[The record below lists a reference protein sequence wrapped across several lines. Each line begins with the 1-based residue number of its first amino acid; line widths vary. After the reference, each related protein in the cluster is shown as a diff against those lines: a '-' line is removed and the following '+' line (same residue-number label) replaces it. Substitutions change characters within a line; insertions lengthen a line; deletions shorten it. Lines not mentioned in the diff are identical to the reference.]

1 MKERRFDPVPYLS
14 FDARWSVSFWAALT
28 WLMATVSLQAQN
40 PTPPAMSP
48 LAGTTPSINE
58 PGAPEGSY
66 RLSSIEHLNYANGH
80 LNISIPLVDIPGRGG
95 AKETLVLPIESH
107 WWVMSQPYRYGNNQS
122 SVGFSYLPYNTP
134 WNSDEPTFWG
144 GILLLRNG
152 GDFCYVLSGSPPDAW
167 QNTLTRLT
175 FIAPDGT
182 EHELRD
188 VNTDG
193 QKQGI
198 ITGQTSLTTTFNRGT
213 VFQAYDGSD
222 AVFTSTSPIMDEPRE
237 NCGGADPMPSPNGNG
252 TLQLRDGTKYT
263 ITYGYVTQVE
273 DRNGNLLALPSPATG
288 TYPLQINDALGRTT
302 SINAPGNTQTVTYP
316 GYNGQLETV
325 TITYNSLGNL
335 TNGVQTQTYG
345 ALFPLIDTANN
356 CQPNSSGCE
365 GGTDNS
371 TPYDPPGMVQSV
383 QYPNGQSYSFVYDV
397 YGNVAR
403 VTLPT
408 GGWYK
413 YTYNTD
419 VYQYSTGG
427 GWNLPSLPT
436 FVIESSLTEKDVY
449 QSDGTEIE
457 IIQYSSPTG
466 YSGDYAGHVV
476 YKDGS
481 GNLLGIEDHLD
492 WGVNTNPP
500 LDATAYPN
508 WYEGKE
514 QQTNFTDKDGATL
527 LRTEAFTWTQQAC
540 TACWWLNP
548 NYNTGTTPEYNPQI
562 TEKAVTMGSQ
572 TSMDCYT
579 YDQYSNQTEDDE
591 YDYGS
596 TSSPTCAPLAGNG
609 PLIRKSLKTY
619 QYYNNVP
626 PGAYILDM
634 LTEQQVLDTTNAIVA
649 DTKYTFDDPA
659 YPPQAAL
666 GITQHDSS
674 YSTSYLTRGNATEVT
689 QILNDPVN
697 NIQNKS
703 LTSYYTYDIA
713 GNIVTSLDPRGV
725 QHNYGYSDPGNTFA
739 LPTSVKSYTALNGTG
754 TALTASAVY
763 DYNVAKPISTTDVN
777 SNPTSYQYNDGLGR
791 LTHITRPD
799 TGTTTITYNDTPG
812 SVSVETDSDQI
823 TGDDNLKSVVFY
835 DGLGREWERSKMAG
849 LQNIMVCK
857 QYDGRNR
864 LQSVSNPAYSNA
876 TFPGSDTSICGVT
889 GSSTSYIY
897 DGMNRELTETAP
909 DASPTQHKYQT
920 DSTSHTYQT
929 LEIDPAS
936 RNRLNYV
943 DAAGRLKEVDENVKT
958 WQNGSY
964 GLSGPTYQT
973 TYGYDVLDNLTS
985 VTQSPE
991 SRNFTYDTLKRLVK
1005 AVNPESGA
1013 ITCAYDASNNL
1024 SKRTDANGTALTLS
1038 AYDGMNRITGKS
1050 YALGTNVAPTPSVS
1064 YAYGDTMTACN
1075 LKGRLMQVTAST
1087 TPANLTYN
1095 YTCYNWAGQPT
1106 ASNQVTGEQTHGMS
1120 YGYDLARELTSF
1132 TLPSGRQQTI
1142 AYDTGGRATGV
1153 SGTYGTASTAYA
1165 GSLVYFPNG
1174 AIDNLKLSPNLLIQ
1188 QQCQN
1193 SRLQV
1198 TNVRL
1203 ARAGVGTTGSCVN
1216 GGSGTAGDWLNLGFG
1231 FATGGTNNGNII
1243 SSAIATSQPL
1253 SLTQTFTYD
1262 AYNRIATAVEAG
1274 SPGWT
1279 RNYNYDA
1286 YGNGWVSYNSG
1297 LTLSPFT
1304 ATGTTTSSSN
1314 FASNNQLSIANSA
1327 YDLAGNQTAIGGY
1340 TFTYDGEN
1348 RQATA
1353 KLNGVTTTYTYDGE
1367 GRRVQKATSGG
1378 ATTVYVYDAGG
1389 QLAAEYS
1396 SSPPTQS
1403 ATLYLTDDPLGSTR
1417 LVSNA
1422 AGSPVGYDDYL
1433 PFGEEIP
1440 SGTDGRGSLYYATDG
1455 VTQKFTGK
1463 ERDAE
1468 LAGSAM
1474 QGLDFF
1480 LTRYSSGAQGR
1491 FTSPDKFPWWSY
1503 QHAEKDEDK
1512 ETFKDFMANPQNWN
1526 MYAYVLN
1533 NPLNHTDPTGMLG
1546 CQVGDQKYA
1555 SCTITVV
1562 YDRKTSE
1569 GTLTVTGQNKGDK
1582 KATVLL
1588 TASVVVG
1595 GDGHITPTGD
1605 YHAGK
1610 WTKDYT
1616 TQTYGWKANTKWSE
1630 SPLGLNAFGPY
1641 QLHIKELEDRGIWI
1655 HGTMGPGWSGTT
1667 KVSGIAVSETS
1678 HGCVRM
1684 CNRDDIQLFKMM
1696 PNPVGNPIKIST
1708 NPNDFPGH

>member
-28 WLMATVSLQAQN
+28 WLLATVSLQAQN

-48 LAGTTPSINE
+48 LGGTTPSINE
-58 PGAPEGSY
+58 PGAPEASY

-95 AKETLVLPIESH
+95 AKETLILPIESH

-193 QKQGI
+193 QKQGKN
-198 ITGQTSLTTTFNRGT
+198 TGQLSLTASYNRGT

-222 AVFTSTSPIMDEPRE
+222 AVFTSTSPIGDPPRG
-237 NCGGADPMPSPNGNG
+237 NCGGASPSPAPNGNG
-252 TLQLRDGTKYT
+252 TLQLRDGTTYT
-263 ITYGYVTQVE
+263 IAYGYVTQIE
-273 DRNGNLLALPSPATG
+273 DRNGNLLALPSPVTG

-302 SINAPGNTQTVTYP
+302 SISAPGSTQTITYP

-325 TITYNSLGNL
+325 TIAYNSLDQL
-335 TNGVQTQTYG
+335 TNGLPTQTYG
-345 ALFPLIDTANN
+345 ALFPAIDAANN

-371 TPYDPPGMVQSV
+371 TMYDPPGMVQSV
-383 QYPNGQSYSFVYDV
+383 QYPNGQSYSFTYDV
-397 YGNVAR
+397 YGNV
-403 VTLPT
+403 VEVKLPN
-408 GGWYK
+408 GGW
-413 YTYNTD
+413 
-419 VYQYSTGG
+419 
-427 GWNLPSLPT
+427 
-436 FVIESSLTEKDVY
+436 
-449 QSDGTEIE
+449 
-457 IIQYSSPTG
+457 
-466 YSGDYAGHVV
+466 H
-476 YKDGS
+476 
-481 GNLLGIEDHLD
+481 
-492 WGVNTNPP
+492 
-500 LDATAYPN
+500 
-508 WYEGKE
+508 
-514 QQTNFTDKDGATL
+514 
-527 LRTEAFTWTQQAC
+527 
-540 TACWWLNP
+540 
-548 NYNTGTTPEYNPQI
+548 
-562 TEKAVTMGSQ
+562 
-572 TSMDCYT
+572 
-579 YDQYSNQTEDDE
+579 
-591 YDYGS
+591 
-596 TSSPTCAPLAGNG
+596 
-609 PLIRKSLKTY
+609 
-619 QYYNNVP
+619 
-626 PGAYILDM
+626 
-634 LTEQQVLDTTNAIVA
+634 
-649 DTKYTFDDPA
+649 
-659 YPPQAAL
+659 
-666 GITQHDSS
+666 
-674 YSTSYLTRGNATEVT
+674 
-689 QILNDPVN
+689 
-697 NIQNKS
+697 
-703 LTSYYTYDIA
+703 
-713 GNIVTSLDPRGV
+713 
-725 QHNYGYSDPGNTFA
+725 
-739 LPTSVKSYTALNGTG
+739 
-754 TALTASAVY
+754 
-763 DYNVAKPISTTDVN
+763 
-777 SNPTSYQYNDGLGR
+777 
-791 LTHITRPD
+791 
-799 TGTTTITYNDTPG
+799 
-812 SVSVETDSDQI
+812 
-823 TGDDNLKSVVFY
+823 
-835 DGLGREWERSKMAG
+835 
-849 LQNIMVCK
+849 
-857 QYDGRNR
+857 
-864 LQSVSNPAYSNA
+864 
-876 TFPGSDTSICGVT
+876 
-889 GSSTSYIY
+889 
-897 DGMNRELTETAP
+897 
-909 DASPTQHKYQT
+909 
-920 DSTSHTYQT
+920 
-929 LEIDPAS
+929 
-936 RNRLNYV
+936 
-943 DAAGRLKEVDENVKT
+943 
-958 WQNGSY
+958 
-964 GLSGPTYQT
+964 
-973 TYGYDVLDNLTS
+973 
-985 VTQSPE
+985 
-991 SRNFTYDTLKRLVK
+991 
-1005 AVNPESGA
+1005 
-1013 ITCAYDASNNL
+1013 
-1024 SKRTDANGTALTLS
+1024 
-1038 AYDGMNRITGKS
+1038 
-1050 YALGTNVAPTPSVS
+1050 
-1064 YAYGDTMTACN
+1064 
-1075 LKGRLMQVTAST
+1075 
-1087 TPANLTYN
+1087 
-1095 YTCYNWAGQPT
+1095 
-1106 ASNQVTGEQTHGMS
+1106 
-1120 YGYDLARELTSF
+1120 
-1132 TLPSGRQQTI
+1132 
-1142 AYDTGGRATGV
+1142 
-1153 SGTYGTASTAYA
+1153 TASTAYA

-1327 YDLAGNQTAIGGY
+1327 YDLAGNQTTIGGY

-1396 SSPPTQS
+1396 SNPPSQS

-1422 AGSPVGYDDYL
+1422 GGSPVGYDDYL